1 MISILIVIVWTF
13 LLTKFVIFPHF
24 FIKTMPIIQP
34 QTIKQT
40 PKVYRSDDKNLTDL
54 TPELYQE
61 LLVYNSQDSY
71 HYPL

>member
-1 MISILIVIVWTF
+1 MRKRFF
-13 LLTKFVIFPHF
+13 LPHYLT
-24 FIKTMPIIQP
+24 KTMPIIQP

-40 PKVYRSDDKNLTDL
+40 PKVYRSDDKNLTEL

>member
-1 MISILIVIVWTF
+1 
-13 LLTKFVIFPHF
+13 
-24 FIKTMPIIQP
+24 MPIIQP
-34 QTIKQT
+34 QSIKKT
-40 PKVYRSDDKNLTDL
+40 PKVYRSDDKNLTEL